1 MSLDVF
7 SRNMASWL
15 RVPGQAGD
23 KGLHRPRNLIMAFFN
38 HYIHVLLKKANPVIY
53 NMLYKILSE
62 SNVCAH
68 YQR

>member
-1 MSLDVF
+1 MF
-7 SRNMASWL
+7 SRDTASRL

-38 HYIHVLLKKANPVIY
+38 HYIRVLLKKANPVIY

-62 SNVCAH
+62 SNVRAR
-68 YQR
+68 YRRR